1 MMYLR
6 EMLCSLFLALPH
18 SALSP
23 GRGELVFPFVHTLPT
38 SCFLCSHWNILHSSP
53 VLVQRASRQ
62 TTVTVKATAG
72 NWSPGSKAPAHL
84 AGKNI
89 PGNFGFDPLS
99 LGAPEGALSYY
110 QQAELQHCR
119 WAMMGVAGIL
129 IPDVLTH
136 AGVLNVPDWTQAGKI
151 YIEQVRHTVFFV
163 ALRSSRPSLLR
174 LTQCFVFLQEGAYSF
189 ASLLMV
195 QLFLHNVRCLEI

>member
-1 MMYLR
+1 M
-6 EMLCSLFLALPH
+6 
-18 SALSP
+18 
-23 GRGELVFPFVHTLPT
+23 FPFVHTLPT
-38 SCFLCSHWNILHSSP
+38 SCFLFSHWNILHSSP

-163 ALRSSRPSLLR
+163 ALRSSRPSLL
-174 LTQCFVFLQEGAYSF
+174 SPF
-189 ASLLMV
+189 APSSHPVLCVSSGGSLLLCQSADGAAV
-195 QLFLHNVRCLEI
+195 LAQRTLLGTLNFVRAC